1 MFKPFIQDTDPKNHL
16 SKMIYSLIYQHGPIS
31 RAELLEK
38 SNVKQT
44 TLARTIQELV
54 QHKYI
59 REHTI
64 VHADRGRPPVLYQIE
79 PACGYFIGL
88 QISRLEVKIGLINL
102 RFQLIEQK
110 TFLMTSMHTPQ
121 VVVPKIAETIHAFM
135 EKHHIELDQLLGIG
149 IGTIGPL
156 DRKKGVIVHIESSLA
171 PGWDHV
177 PIVAMLQAAF
187 PVRIVLENAANMAA
201 LGEFKH
207 KSPPVDNLLYCI
219 SSRGLGCGVI
229 ANGELLKVKEGMSG
243 YGHMTIDINGPM
255 CTCGRRGCLISYTS
269 PYAILKE
276 LQQKR
281 PALQLEENAQIDH
294 VIEFLKQGDQL
305 TKDIVMKSAEYFGV
319 GLANIVNLFHSELV
333 ILNGSLI
340 YEYPNYY
347 EKVIE
352 TASAYLLDKN
362 NVTFSQGMLKENAI
376 MLGASAQV
384 WASYFP

>member
-1 MFKPFIQDTDPKNHL
+1 M
-16 SKMIYSLIYQHGPIS
+16 
-31 RAELLEK
+31 
-38 SNVKQT
+38 
-44 TLARTIQELV
+44 
-54 QHKYI
+54 
-59 REHTI
+59 
-64 VHADRGRPPVLYQIE
+64 
-79 PACGYFIGL
+79 
-88 QISRLEVKIGLINL
+88 
-102 RFQLIEQK
+102 
-110 TFLMTSMHTPQ
+110 
-121 VVVPKIAETIHAFM
+121 
-135 EKHHIELDQLLGIG
+135 
-149 IGTIGPL
+149 
-156 DRKKGVIVHIESSLA
+156 
-171 PGWDHV
+171 
-177 PIVAMLQAAF
+177 
-187 PVRIVLENAANMAA
+187 
-201 LGEFKH
+201 
-207 KSPPVDNLLYCI
+207 SPPVDNLLYCI

-229 ANGELLKVKEGMSG
+229 ANGELLKLKEGMSG
-243 YGHMTIDINGPM
+243 YGHMTIDINGPV

-281 PALQLEENAQIDH
+281 PTLQLEENAQIDH

-333 ILNGSLI
+333 IVNGSLI

-352 TASAYLLDKN
+352 TASAYLLDKD

>member
-88 QISRLEVKIGLINL
+88 QVSRLEVKIGLIDL

-121 VVVPKIAETIHAFM
+121 VVVPKITETIHAFM

-177 PIVAMLQAAF
+177 PIVDMLQAAF

-207 KSPPVDNLLYCI
+207 MSPPVDNLLYCI

-229 ANGELLKVKEGMSG
+229 ANGELIKVKEGMSG

-333 ILNGSLI
+333 IVNGSLI

-347 EKVIE
+347 EKVIK
-352 TASAYLLDKN
+352 TASVYLLDKD